1 MTRLIVLLVCVAQI
15 ALAGCAQVGA
25 QVSGLVKKPPEARVS
40 PLSAEYQLGPADKM
54 RVLVFD
60 EPNLSGEFVVSGA
73 GQVSYPL
80 VGDVMAKGLTVT
92 EFQGELQS
100 RLAAGY
106 LRDPRVSVE
115 VLAYRP
121 FYILGEVN
129 KPGQYPFTDELTVLN
144 AVAGASGFTYR
155 ANTKRIFIRHAGS
168 GAETEYSLTST
179 TPVLPGDTVRVAERF
194 F

>member
-1 MTRLIVLLVCVAQI
+1 MTRLIVLFVCVAQI
-15 ALAGCAQVGA
+15 ALAGCAQV
-25 QVSGLVKKPPEARVS
+25 SGIMKKPPEVRAS
-40 PLSAEYQLGPADKM
+40 AMSAEYQLGPADKM

-80 VGDVMAKGLTVT
+80 VGDVMAQGLTVA

-129 KPGQYPFTDELTVLN
+129 KPGQYPFTDDLTVLN

-168 GAETEYSLTST
+168 AAETEYTLTST
-179 TPVLPGDTVRVAERF
+179 TPVLPGDTIRVAERF

>member
-1 MTRLIVLLVCVAQI
+1 MTRLIVLLVCVTQI
-15 ALAGCAQVGA
+15 VLAGCASVG
-25 QVSGLVKKPPEARVS
+25 GWMKKPPEAKVS
-40 PLSAEYQLGPADKM
+40 SGAGEYRLGPADKL

-60 EPNLSGEFVVSGA
+60 ETNLSGEFVVSGA

-80 VGDVMAKGLTVT
+80 VGDVPAEGLTVA
-92 EFQGELQS
+92 EFQDALQS

-115 VLAYRP
+115 IVAYRP

-129 KPGQYPFTDELTVLN
+129 RPGEYPFTDDLTVLN
-144 AVAGASGFTYR
+144 AVAKASGFTYR
-155 ANTKRIFIRHAGS
+155 ANTKRIFIRRATG
-168 GAETEYSLTST
+168 GPETEYRLTST
-179 TPVLPGDTVRVAERF
+179 TPVQPGDTIRVSERF